1 LDYTKYVFFSSFA
14 KKLRINILK
23 CDISRGAHIPLMLNA
38 SQEAVLSQMYLA
50 YNASHRHHDEDVARA
65 WQGWVHKNLNDCKN
79 NPLEGRYSLQ
89 LIYDWSS
96 YRLCTVVAVPLLLS
110 LAIGFWYMSAKGDTI
125 TAWTLALYIVTAA
138 AGK

>member
-1 LDYTKYVFFSSFA
+1 M
-14 KKLRINILK
+14 I
-23 CDISRGAHIPLMLNA
+23 LNA

-50 YNASHRHHDEDVARA
+50 YRASRRHHDEDVARA
-65 WQGWVHKNLNDCKN
+65 WYGWVHKNLNDSKN

-89 LIYDWSS
+89 LMYDWSS
-96 YRLCTVVAVPLLLS
+96 YRLCTIVAIPLLLS

-138 AGK
+138 AGKFALLF